1 MTDLNE
7 VTEFDRQVGL
17 RLLEIRERRG
27 ISEEK
32 VAMLLYP
39 DVTVHDLRDY
49 ERGLKSI
56 SLSLLPRL
64 SEALGVPLFVFFPEV
79 PVVSPADWCLLHDYR
94 RLNETSRTGIRR
106 WIAFLLA
113 DISPVD

>member
-7 VTEFDRQVGL
+7 VTEFDRRVGL
-17 RLLEIRERRG
+17 RLLEIREQRG

-32 VAMLLYP
+32 VAMRLYP
-39 DVTVHDLRDY
+39 DVTVPDLRDY

-64 SEALGVPLFVFFPEV
+64 AEALEVPLFMFFPEI
-79 PVVSPADWCLLHDYR
+79 PVVSPADMCFLHDYR
-94 RLNETSRTGIRR
+94 RLDETSKAGIRR
-106 WIAFLLA
+106 WIAFILA
-113 DISPVD
+113 DLSPVD